1 MSTCPLINLSTR
13 QLATIC
19 QLFSKKFNIM
29 SAVFIHQSFTLPQ
42 KIDSREGLFWCKKG
56 LVVIAGKMNIYLGK
70 PLIVPN
76 FGLFAAKCI
85 AI

>member
-1 MSTCPLINLSTR
+1 
-13 QLATIC
+13 
-19 QLFSKKFNIM
+19 M

-42 KIDSREGLFWCKKG
+42 KIDSREGLFRCKKG
-56 LVVIAGKMNIYLGK
+56 VAVSAGKMNIYLEK

>member
-1 MSTCPLINLSTR
+1 
-13 QLATIC
+13 
-19 QLFSKKFNIM
+19 M

-42 KIDSREGLFWCKKG
+42 KIDSREGLFRYKKG
-56 LVVIAGKMNIYLGK
+56 VAVSAGKMNIYLEK

-85 AI
+85 AIWCKTHFNMVQNAVHFGAKRSAFRC